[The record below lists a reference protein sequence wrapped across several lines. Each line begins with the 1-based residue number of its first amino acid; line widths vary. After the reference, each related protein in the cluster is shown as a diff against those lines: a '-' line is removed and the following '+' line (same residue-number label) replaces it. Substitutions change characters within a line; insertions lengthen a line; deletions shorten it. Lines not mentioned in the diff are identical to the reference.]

1 MHVVHVTTFV
11 LVIVQLWHPVPHAV
25 QVFGLDEF
33 NTNPVAH
40 YVQFLLL
47 SNPKQPVG
55 NTSQE
60 VEVVRKYPVLQVV
73 H

>member
-1 MHVVHVTTFV
+1 MHVVHVTTLV
-11 LVIVQLWHPVPHAV
+11 LVMVQLWHPVPHGV

-33 NTNPVAH
+33 NTYPVAH
-40 YVQFLLL
+40 DVQFLLL

-60 VEVVRKYPVLQVV
+60 VVLVRKYPVLQVI